1 MNMCRQIGIVNMENA
16 LKKDGGKF
24 MKQKSLK
31 LFKPHWRGLLLTLFA
46 SAALV
51 FVNIALRRYLGA
63 SLDAALNGQ
72 IEIVQI
78 ALVGLTGIAV
88 YAALSGVKTY
98 GTQLLQH
105 SIRSRIYHNAY
116 RQLIYGE
123 GDMPS
128 LGELTNRLSGHVTE
142 LVQAVNR
149 FVSKA
154 SGDFCCYVFASLV
167 LAMIHPGGAAVIV
180 GVSILP
186 TFFIRVLSRRE
197 QDERR
202 QYMKEMGR
210 VNQSASEGLYSMESV
225 KANAMEDEF
234 CAAYGASLEELYQ
247 KKKKLTKTTTL
258 LTLPSVLCA
267 FGMQVTIL
275 IVGGFLTAT
284 GRITA
289 GELVTMISLMS
300 FIVDPVMCLENTVV
314 ALHAYR
320 VSLDALESY
329 LDETD
334 PPPSEAK
341 RLTGDVCVSFKNV
354 SFAYPGGKDILHGMT
369 FCLRPGKIHLLRGA
383 NGSGKST
390 LVRLLCGTLHPQK
403 GDIVLMGIDAKT
415 LQPQDYESLVAVMPQ
430 ENILLAGTVMEN
442 LLLCQPT
449 ATREQATV
457 ACQKADIHETI
468 LSLPDGYDT
477 YLTENGGV
485 LSGGQKQRISF
496 ARTLLRDVPIMIFDE
511 PSAALDDARCV
522 QMHAMLEKLSR
533 EKIVLLITHD
543 ARMLRETDDV
553 LELGR

>member
-1 MNMCRQIGIVNMENA
+1 MCRQIGIVNMENA

-78 ALVGLTGIAV
+78 ALVGLTGVAV

-98 GTQLLQH
+98 GAQLLQH

-329 LDETD
+329 LDETA

-341 RLTGDVCVSFKNV
+341 RLTGDACVSFKNV

-369 FCLRPGKIHLLRGA
+369 FCLRPGKIHLLCGA

-415 LQPQDYESLVAVMPQ
+415 LQPQDYESLIAVMPQ

-496 ARTLLRDVPIMIFDE
+496 ARTLLRDAPIMIFDE

-522 QMHAMLEKLSR
+522 QMHAMLEELSR

>member
-1 MNMCRQIGIVNMENA
+1 MCRQIGIVNMENA

-88 YAALSGVKTY
+88 YAVLSGVKTY
-98 GTQLLQH
+98 GAQLLQH

-258 LTLPSVLCA
+258 LTLPSVFCA

-329 LDETD
+329 LDETA

-341 RLTGDVCVSFKNV
+341 CLTGDACVSFKNV
-354 SFAYPGGKDILHGMT
+354 SFAYPGGKDILHGVT

-415 LQPQDYESLVAVMPQ
+415 LQPQDYESLIAVMPQ

-449 ATREQATV
+449 ATREQATA

-496 ARTLLRDVPIMIFDE
+496 ARTLLRDAPVMIFDE

-522 QMHAMLEKLSR
+522 QMHAILEELSR

>member
-1 MNMCRQIGIVNMENA
+1 MCRRIGIVNMENA

-98 GTQLLQH
+98 GAQLLQH

-225 KANAMEDEF
+225 KANAMEEEF

-267 FGMQVTIL
+267 FGMQITIL

-329 LDETD
+329 LDETA
-334 PPPSEAK
+334 PPLSEAK
-341 RLTGDVCVSFKNV
+341 RLTGDACVSFKNV

-369 FCLRPGKIHLLRGA
+369 FCLRPVKIHLLRGA

-415 LQPQDYESLVAVMPQ
+415 LRPQDYESLIAVMPQ
-430 ENILLAGTVMEN
+430 ENVLLAGTVMEN

-449 ATREQATV
+449 ATREQATA

-468 LSLPDGYDT
+468 LSLPGGYDT

-496 ARTLLRDVPIMIFDE
+496 ARTLLRDAPVMIFDE

-522 QMHAMLEKLSR
+522 QMHAMLEELSR

>member
-1 MNMCRQIGIVNMENA
+1 MCRQIGIVNMENA

-98 GTQLLQH
+98 GAQLLQH

-329 LDETD
+329 LDETA

-341 RLTGDVCVSFKNV
+341 RLTGDACVSFKNV

-415 LQPQDYESLVAVMPQ
+415 LQPQDYESLIAVMPQ

-449 ATREQATV
+449 ATREQATA

-496 ARTLLRDVPIMIFDE
+496 ARTLLRDAPIMIFDE

-522 QMHAMLEKLSR
+522 QMHAMLEELSR

>member
-1 MNMCRQIGIVNMENA
+1 MCRQIGIVNMENA

-78 ALVGLTGIAV
+78 ALVGLTGVAV

-98 GTQLLQH
+98 GAQLLQH

-116 RQLIYGE
+116 RQLTYGE

-267 FGMQVTIL
+267 FGMQITIL

-329 LDETD
+329 LDETA

-341 RLTGDVCVSFKNV
+341 RLTGDACVSFKNV

-415 LQPQDYESLVAVMPQ
+415 LRPQDYESLIAVMPQ

-449 ATREQATV
+449 ATREQATA
-457 ACQKADIHETI
+457 ACKKADIHETI

-496 ARTLLRDVPIMIFDE
+496 ARTLLRDAPIMIFDE

-522 QMHAMLEKLSR
+522 QMHAMLEELSR

>member
-1 MNMCRQIGIVNMENA
+1 
-16 LKKDGGKF
+16 

-46 SAALV
+46 SATLV
-51 FVNIALRRYLGA
+51 FVNIVLRRYLGA

-98 GTQLLQH
+98 GAQLLQH

-149 FVSKA
+149 FVSKV

-258 LTLPSVLCA
+258 LTLPSVFCA

-329 LDETD
+329 LDETAPP

-341 RLTGDVCVSFKNV
+341 CLTGDACVSFKNV

-415 LQPQDYESLVAVMPQ
+415 LQPQDYESLIAVMPQ

-449 ATREQATV
+449 ATHEQATA

-496 ARTLLRDVPIMIFDE
+496 ARTLLRDAPVMIFDE
-511 PSAALDDARCV
+511 PSAALDDARCA
-522 QMHAMLEKLSR
+522 QMHAMLEELSR

>member
-1 MNMCRQIGIVNMENA
+1 MCRQIGIVNMENA

-78 ALVGLTGIAV
+78 ALVGLTGVAV

-98 GTQLLQH
+98 GAQLLQH

-267 FGMQVTIL
+267 FGMQITIL

-320 VSLDALESY
+320 VSLDELESY
-329 LDETD
+329 LDETA
-334 PPPSEAK
+334 PPPSEVK
-341 RLTGDVCVSFKNV
+341 RLTGDACVSFKNV

-415 LQPQDYESLVAVMPQ
+415 LRPQDYESLIAVMPQ

-449 ATREQATV
+449 ATREQATA
-457 ACQKADIHETI
+457 ACQKVDIHETI

-496 ARTLLRDVPIMIFDE
+496 ARTLLRDAPVMIFDE

-522 QMHAMLEKLSR
+522 QMHAMLEELSR

>member
-1 MNMCRQIGIVNMENA
+1 MCRQIGIVNMENA

-78 ALVGLTGIAV
+78 ALVGLTGISV

-98 GTQLLQH
+98 GAQLLQH

-267 FGMQVTIL
+267 FGMQITIL

-284 GRITA
+284 GSITA

-329 LDETD
+329 LDETA

-341 RLTGDVCVSFKNV
+341 RLTGDACVSFKNV

-415 LQPQDYESLVAVMPQ
+415 LQPQDYESLIAVMPQ

-449 ATREQATV
+449 ATREQATA

-496 ARTLLRDVPIMIFDE
+496 ARTLLRDAPVMIFDE
-511 PSAALDDARCV
+511 PSAALDDARCA
-522 QMHAMLEKLSR
+522 QMHAILEELSR

>member
-1 MNMCRQIGIVNMENA
+1 MCRQIGIVNMENV

-24 MKQKSLK
+24 MKRKSLK

-98 GTQLLQH
+98 GAQLLQH

-329 LDETD
+329 LDETA

-341 RLTGDVCVSFKNV
+341 CLTGDACVSFKNV

-415 LQPQDYESLVAVMPQ
+415 LQPQDYESLIAVMPQ

-449 ATREQATV
+449 ATREQATA

-496 ARTLLRDVPIMIFDE
+496 ARTLLRDAPVMIFDE

-522 QMHAMLEKLSR
+522 QMHAVLEELSR

>member
-1 MNMCRQIGIVNMENA
+1 MCRQIGIVNMENA

-78 ALVGLTGIAV
+78 ALVGLTGVAV

-98 GTQLLQH
+98 GAQLLQH

-267 FGMQVTIL
+267 FGMQITIL

-329 LDETD
+329 LDETA
-334 PPPSEAK
+334 PPPSQAK
-341 RLTGDVCVSFKNV
+341 CLTGDACVSFKNV

-449 ATREQATV
+449 ATREQATA

-496 ARTLLRDVPIMIFDE
+496 ARTLLRDAPVMIFDE

-522 QMHAMLEKLSR
+522 QMHAMLEELSR

>member
-1 MNMCRQIGIVNMENA
+1 
-16 LKKDGGKF
+16 

-31 LFKPHWRGLLLTLFA
+31 LFKPHCRGLLLTLFA

-78 ALVGLTGIAV
+78 ALIGLTGIAV

-98 GTQLLQH
+98 GAQLLQH

-234 CAAYGASLEELYQ
+234 CAAYGASLEELY
-247 KKKKLTKTTTL
+247 
-258 LTLPSVLCA
+258 
-267 FGMQVTIL
+267 
-275 IVGGFLTAT
+275 
-284 GRITA
+284 
-289 GELVTMISLMS
+289 
-300 FIVDPVMCLENTVV
+300 
-314 ALHAYR
+314 
-320 VSLDALESY
+320 
-329 LDETD
+329 
-334 PPPSEAK
+334 
-341 RLTGDVCVSFKNV
+341 
-354 SFAYPGGKDILHGMT
+354 
-369 FCLRPGKIHLLRGA
+369 
-383 NGSGKST
+383 
-390 LVRLLCGTLHPQK
+390 
-403 GDIVLMGIDAKT
+403 
-415 LQPQDYESLVAVMPQ
+415 
-430 ENILLAGTVMEN
+430 
-442 LLLCQPT
+442 
-449 ATREQATV
+449 
-457 ACQKADIHETI
+457 
-468 LSLPDGYDT
+468 
-477 YLTENGGV
+477 
-485 LSGGQKQRISF
+485 
-496 ARTLLRDVPIMIFDE
+496 
-511 PSAALDDARCV
+511 
-522 QMHAMLEKLSR
+522 
-533 EKIVLLITHD
+533 
-543 ARMLRETDDV
+543 
-553 LELGR
+553 

>member
-1 MNMCRQIGIVNMENA
+1 MCRQIGIVNMENV

-24 MKQKSLK
+24 MKRKSLK

-88 YAALSGVKTY
+88 YAALSSVKTY

-258 LTLPSVLCA
+258 LTLPSVFCA
-267 FGMQVTIL
+267 FGMQITIL

-329 LDETD
+329 LDETA

-415 LQPQDYESLVAVMPQ
+415 LRPQDYESLIAVMPQ

-496 ARTLLRDVPIMIFDE
+496 ARTLLRDAPIMIFDE

>member
-1 MNMCRQIGIVNMENA
+1 MCRQIGIVNMENV

-98 GTQLLQH
+98 GAQLLQH

-284 GRITA
+284 GCITA

-329 LDETD
+329 LDETA

-415 LQPQDYESLVAVMPQ
+415 LRPQDYESLIAVMPQ

-449 ATREQATV
+449 ATREQATA
-457 ACQKADIHETI
+457 ACQKADIHKTI

-496 ARTLLRDVPIMIFDE
+496 ARTLLRDAPVMIFDE

-522 QMHAMLEKLSR
+522 QMHAILEELSR

>member
-1 MNMCRQIGIVNMENA
+1 MCRQIGIVNMENV

-24 MKQKSLK
+24 MKRKSLK

-88 YAALSGVKTY
+88 YAALSSVKTY

-329 LDETD
+329 LDETA

-369 FCLRPGKIHLLRGA
+369 FCLRTGKIHLLRGA

-415 LQPQDYESLVAVMPQ
+415 LQPQDYESLIAVMPQ

-496 ARTLLRDVPIMIFDE
+496 ARTLLRDAPIMIFDE

-543 ARMLRETDDV
+543 ARMFRETDDV

>member
-1 MNMCRQIGIVNMENA
+1 MCRQIGIVNMENV

-24 MKQKSLK
+24 MKRKSLK

-46 SAALV
+46 SAVLV

-88 YAALSGVKTY
+88 YAAFSGVKTY
-98 GTQLLQH
+98 GAQLLQH

-128 LGELTNRLSGHVTE
+128 LGELTNQLSGHVTE

-267 FGMQVTIL
+267 FGMQITIL

-329 LDETD
+329 LDETA

-341 RLTGDVCVSFKNV
+341 CLTGDVCVSFKNV

-415 LQPQDYESLVAVMPQ
+415 LRPQDYESLIAVMPQ

-496 ARTLLRDVPIMIFDE
+496 ARTLLRDAPIMIFDE

-522 QMHAMLEKLSR
+522 QMHAMLEELSR

>member
-1 MNMCRQIGIVNMENA
+1 MCRQIGIVNMENV

-24 MKQKSLK
+24 MKRKSLK

-46 SAALV
+46 SAVLV

-88 YAALSGVKTY
+88 YAAFSGVKAY
-98 GTQLLQH
+98 GAQLLQH

-247 KKKKLTKTTTL
+247 KKKKLTRTTTL

-329 LDETD
+329 LDETA

-415 LQPQDYESLVAVMPQ
+415 LQPQDYESLIAVMPQ

-522 QMHAMLEKLSR
+522 QMHAILEELSR

-543 ARMLRETDDV
+543 ARMFRETDDV

>member
-1 MNMCRQIGIVNMENA
+1 MCRQIGIVNMENA

-78 ALVGLTGIAV
+78 ALVGLTGVAV

-98 GTQLLQH
+98 GAQLLQH

-116 RQLIYGE
+116 RQLTYGE

-329 LDETD
+329 LDETV
-334 PPPSEAK
+334 PPLSEAK
-341 RLTGDVCVSFKNV
+341 CLTGDACVSFKNV

-390 LVRLLCGTLHPQK
+390 LVRLLCGALHPQK

-415 LQPQDYESLVAVMPQ
+415 LRPQDYESLVAVMPQ
-430 ENILLAGTVMEN
+430 ENVLLAGTVMEN

-449 ATREQATV
+449 ATREQATA

-496 ARTLLRDVPIMIFDE
+496 ARTLLRDAPVMIFDE
-511 PSAALDDARCV
+511 PSAALDDARCA
-522 QMHAMLEKLSR
+522 QMHAMLEELSR

>member
-1 MNMCRQIGIVNMENA
+1 
-16 LKKDGGKF
+16 

-78 ALVGLTGIAV
+78 ALVGLTGVAV

-98 GTQLLQH
+98 GAQLLQH

-267 FGMQVTIL
+267 FGMQITIL

-329 LDETD
+329 LDETA
-334 PPPSEAK
+334 PPPSQAK

-415 LQPQDYESLVAVMPQ
+415 LRPQDYESLIAVMPQ

-449 ATREQATV
+449 ATHEQATV

-522 QMHAMLEKLSR
+522 QMHAMLEELSR

-543 ARMLRETDDV
+543 ARMFRETDDV

>member
-1 MNMCRQIGIVNMENA
+1 
-16 LKKDGGKF
+16 
-24 MKQKSLK
+24 MKRKSLK

-51 FVNIALRRYLGA
+51 FVNIVLRRYLGA

-186 TFFIRVLSRRE
+186 TFFIRTLSRRE

-320 VSLDALESY
+320 VSLDELESY
-329 LDETD
+329 LDEAA
-334 PPPSEAK
+334 PPPSQAK

-496 ARTLLRDVPIMIFDE
+496 ARTLLRDAPIMIFDE

-522 QMHAMLEKLSR
+522 QMHAMLEELSR

>member
-1 MNMCRQIGIVNMENA
+1 MCRQIGIVNMENA

-88 YAALSGVKTY
+88 YATLSGVKTY

-275 IVGGFLTAT
+275 IVGGFLKAT

-329 LDETD
+329 LDETA

-341 RLTGDVCVSFKNV
+341 CLTGDVCVSFKNV

-403 GDIVLMGIDAKT
+403 GVIVLMGIDAKT
-415 LQPQDYESLVAVMPQ
+415 LRPQDYESLIAVMPQ

-442 LLLCQPT
+442 LRLCQPT

-496 ARTLLRDVPIMIFDE
+496 ARTLLRDAPIMIFDE

-522 QMHAMLEKLSR
+522 QMHAMLEELSR

>member
-1 MNMCRQIGIVNMENA
+1 
-16 LKKDGGKF
+16 

-78 ALVGLTGIAV
+78 ALVGLTGVAV

-98 GTQLLQH
+98 GAQLLQH

-329 LDETD
+329 LDETV

-415 LQPQDYESLVAVMPQ
+415 LQPQDYESLIAVMPQ

-522 QMHAMLEKLSR
+522 QMHAILEELSR

>member
-1 MNMCRQIGIVNMENA
+1 MCRQIGIVNMENA

-78 ALVGLTGIAV
+78 ALVGLTGVAV

-98 GTQLLQH
+98 GAQLLQH

-258 LTLPSVLCA
+258 LTLPSVFCA

-329 LDETD
+329 LDETA

-341 RLTGDVCVSFKNV
+341 CLTGDACVSFKNV

-415 LQPQDYESLVAVMPQ
+415 LQPQDYESLIAVMPQ

-449 ATREQATV
+449 ATREQATA

-496 ARTLLRDVPIMIFDE
+496 ARTLLRDAPIMIFDE

-522 QMHAMLEKLSR
+522 QMHAMLEELSR

>member
-1 MNMCRQIGIVNMENA
+1 MCRQIGIVNMENA
-16 LKKDGGKF
+16 LKKDGGNF

-98 GTQLLQH
+98 GAQLLQH

-149 FVSKA
+149 FVSKV

-258 LTLPSVLCA
+258 LTLPSVFCA

-284 GRITA
+284 ERITA

-329 LDETD
+329 LDETA

-341 RLTGDVCVSFKNV
+341 CLTGDACVSFKNV

-415 LQPQDYESLVAVMPQ
+415 LQPQDYESLIAVMPQ

-449 ATREQATV
+449 ATREQATA

-496 ARTLLRDVPIMIFDE
+496 ARTLLRDAPVMIFDE

-522 QMHAMLEKLSR
+522 QMHAMLEELSR

>member
-1 MNMCRQIGIVNMENA
+1 
-16 LKKDGGKF
+16 

-31 LFKPHWRGLLLTLFA
+31 LFKSHWRGLLLTLFA

-88 YAALSGVKTY
+88 YAALSGVKAY
-98 GTQLLQH
+98 GAQLLQH

-267 FGMQVTIL
+267 FGMQITIL

-329 LDETD
+329 LDETA

-341 RLTGDVCVSFKNV
+341 RLTGDACVSFKNV

-415 LQPQDYESLVAVMPQ
+415 LQPQDYESLIAVMPQ

-449 ATREQATV
+449 ATREQATA

-496 ARTLLRDVPIMIFDE
+496 ARTLLRDAPIMIFDE

-522 QMHAMLEKLSR
+522 QMHAMLEELSR

>member
-1 MNMCRQIGIVNMENA
+1 MCRQIGIVNMENA

-51 FVNIALRRYLGA
+51 FVSIALRRYLGA

-88 YAALSGVKTY
+88 YAAFSGVKTY
-98 GTQLLQH
+98 GAQLLQH
-105 SIRSRIYHNAY
+105 NIRSRIYHNAY

-329 LDETD
+329 LDETA

-415 LQPQDYESLVAVMPQ
+415 LQPQDYESLIAVMPQ

-496 ARTLLRDVPIMIFDE
+496 ARTLLRDAPIMIFDE

-522 QMHAMLEKLSR
+522 QMHAMLEELSR

>member
-1 MNMCRQIGIVNMENA
+1 MCRQIGIVNMENA

-98 GTQLLQH
+98 GAQLLQH

-258 LTLPSVLCA
+258 LTLPSVFCA
-267 FGMQVTIL
+267 FGMQITIL

-329 LDETD
+329 LDETA

-341 RLTGDVCVSFKNV
+341 RLTGDACVSFKNV
-354 SFAYPGGKDILHGMT
+354 SFAYPDGKDILHGMT

-415 LQPQDYESLVAVMPQ
+415 LQPQDYESLIAVMPQ

-449 ATREQATV
+449 ATREQATA

-496 ARTLLRDVPIMIFDE
+496 ARTLLRDAPVMIFDE

-522 QMHAMLEKLSR
+522 QMHAILEELSR

>member
-1 MNMCRQIGIVNMENA
+1 MCRQIGIVNMENA
-16 LKKDGGKF
+16 LKKDGGNF

-78 ALVGLTGIAV
+78 ALVGLTGVAV

-98 GTQLLQH
+98 GAQLLQH

-258 LTLPSVLCA
+258 LTLPSVFCA

-314 ALHAYR
+314 ALHAYW

-329 LDETD
+329 LDETA

-341 RLTGDVCVSFKNV
+341 CLTGDACVSFKNV

-415 LQPQDYESLVAVMPQ
+415 LQPQDYESLIAVMPQ

-449 ATREQATV
+449 ATREQATA

-496 ARTLLRDVPIMIFDE
+496 ARTLLRDAPVMIFDE

-522 QMHAMLEKLSR
+522 QMHAMLEELSR

>member
-1 MNMCRQIGIVNMENA
+1 MCRQIGIVNMENA

-63 SLDAALNGQ
+63 SLDAALNGR
-72 IEIVQI
+72 IEIVQL

-98 GTQLLQH
+98 GAQLLQH

-116 RQLIYGE
+116 RQLICGE

-329 LDETD
+329 LDETA

-341 RLTGDVCVSFKNV
+341 RLTGDACVSFKNV

-449 ATREQATV
+449 ATREQATA

-496 ARTLLRDVPIMIFDE
+496 ARTLLRDAPVMIFDE

-522 QMHAMLEKLSR
+522 QMHAILEELSR

>member
-1 MNMCRQIGIVNMENA
+1 MCRQIGIVNMENV

-24 MKQKSLK
+24 MKRKSLK

-46 SAALV
+46 SAVLV

-78 ALVGLTGIAV
+78 ALVGLTGVAV

-98 GTQLLQH
+98 GAQLLQH

-267 FGMQVTIL
+267 FGMQITIL

-329 LDETD
+329 LDETA

-415 LQPQDYESLVAVMPQ
+415 LQPQDYESLIAVMPQ

-449 ATREQATV
+449 ATREQATA

-496 ARTLLRDVPIMIFDE
+496 ARTLLRDAPIMIFDE

-522 QMHAMLEKLSR
+522 QMHAMLEELSR

>member
-1 MNMCRQIGIVNMENA
+1 
-16 LKKDGGKF
+16 

-88 YAALSGVKTY
+88 YAAFSGVKTY
-98 GTQLLQH
+98 GAQLLQH

-275 IVGGFLTAT
+275 IVGGFLTVT

-341 RLTGDVCVSFKNV
+341 RLTGDACVSFKNV

-415 LQPQDYESLVAVMPQ
+415 LQPQDYESLIAVMPQ

-449 ATREQATV
+449 ATREQAT
-457 ACQKADIHETI
+457 ATCQKADIHETI

-496 ARTLLRDVPIMIFDE
+496 ARTLLRDAPVMIFDE
-511 PSAALDDARCV
+511 PSAALDDARCM
-522 QMHAMLEKLSR
+522 QMHAMLEELSR

>member
-1 MNMCRQIGIVNMENA
+1 MCRQIGIVNMENA
-16 LKKDGGKF
+16 LKKDGGNF

-78 ALVGLTGIAV
+78 ALVGLTGVAV

-98 GTQLLQH
+98 GAQLLQH

-267 FGMQVTIL
+267 FGMQITIL

-329 LDETD
+329 LDETA
-334 PPPSEAK
+334 PPPSEVK

-415 LQPQDYESLVAVMPQ
+415 LQPQDYESLIAVMPQ

-496 ARTLLRDVPIMIFDE
+496 ARTLLRDAPVMIFDE

-522 QMHAMLEKLSR
+522 QMHAMLEELSR

>member
-1 MNMCRQIGIVNMENA
+1 
-16 LKKDGGKF
+16 

-78 ALVGLTGIAV
+78 ALVGLTGVAV

-98 GTQLLQH
+98 GAQLLQH

-267 FGMQVTIL
+267 FGMQITIL

-314 ALHAYR
+314 ALHAYQ

-329 LDETD
+329 LDETV

-341 RLTGDVCVSFKNV
+341 RLTGDACVSFKNV
-354 SFAYPGGKDILHGMT
+354 SFAYPDGKDILHGMT
-369 FCLRPGKIHLLRGA
+369 FCLRPGKIHLLCGA

-415 LQPQDYESLVAVMPQ
+415 LRPQDYESLIAVMPQ

-449 ATREQATV
+449 ATREQATA

-496 ARTLLRDVPIMIFDE
+496 ARTLLRDAPIMIFDE

-522 QMHAMLEKLSR
+522 QMHAVLEELSR

>member
-1 MNMCRQIGIVNMENA
+1 MCRQIGIVNMENA

-98 GTQLLQH
+98 GAQLLQH

-267 FGMQVTIL
+267 FGMQITIL

-329 LDETD
+329 LDETA
-334 PPPSEAK
+334 PPPSQAK
-341 RLTGDVCVSFKNV
+341 CLTGDACVSFKNV

-415 LQPQDYESLVAVMPQ
+415 LQPQDYESLIAVMPQ

-449 ATREQATV
+449 ATREQATA

-496 ARTLLRDVPIMIFDE
+496 ARTLLRDAPVMIFDE

-522 QMHAMLEKLSR
+522 QMHAMLEELSR

>member
-1 MNMCRQIGIVNMENA
+1 MCRQIGIVNMENA
-16 LKKDGGKF
+16 SKKDGGKF

-78 ALVGLTGIAV
+78 ALVGLTGVAV

-98 GTQLLQH
+98 GAQLLQH

-267 FGMQVTIL
+267 FGMQITIL

-329 LDETD
+329 LDETA

-341 RLTGDVCVSFKNV
+341 RLTGDACVSFKNV

-415 LQPQDYESLVAVMPQ
+415 LRPQDYESLIAVMPQ

-449 ATREQATV
+449 ATREQATA

-496 ARTLLRDVPIMIFDE
+496 ARTLLRDAPIMIFDE

-522 QMHAMLEKLSR
+522 QMHAVLEELSR